1 MKPPAAA
8 LDSSDAV
15 QPTVTHGVEQASA
28 PAVLGGSR
36 LGPIRATRDELD
48 PGAMSAAAIDIGA
61 PAGREA
67 SGEWWPGRVR
77 ATWDDTDTDAA
88 ALDDRFAASGTGPS
102 HWPAGSGWDP
112 GFEGGRSSDD
122 EGAMA
127 GSAPAVTV
135 AGGTASD
142 SFSRGVERG
151 RDDGAPASSRSIGQ
165 APGSGELRLDGA
177 PNFATSAVTSG
188 GGDDAGD
195 DAGDGDGDGRLGRR
209 PEPDRIDAGEPRP
222 PAHRAFDPRTLP
234 PRPGAG
240 RIIATILSLLAVA
253 VADAVAG
260 GGHLVWKTELVRPAL
275 VRRLPPV
282 PVPDMDLTPVHAANA
297 AMNAVVDEAAG
308 AAFRTDDRSG
318 LSTPGARQ
326 VSPGA
331 GSRLAREAP
340 EESRW
345 NSAMEVPDSE
355 DPIRTRAMPNAGTSA
370 SDGSTESR
378 TIPVIESTE
387 SARMQPMPAPARTN
401 RSTGPATRESSPGR
415 PDGAGPGEHDDLQGV
430 GASAAAEPP
439 ARRAEAASADANG
452 SPESGPAYAG
462 AGPLSD
468 SGPRITIR
476 KRIRD
481 DHVAASLERAYS
493 ALIAGD
499 DESAAEAYRAVLG
512 HEPGNRDAR
521 LGLAA
526 AAARAGRWDEAA
538 RHYTRIL
545 ATHPGDTVARAAL
558 IAIHEEDPVRGESR
572 LKVLLR
578 SEPEGAHLHFDLGN
592 LYASRSRWPE
602 AQQSYFT
609 AYRLDRG
616 NADYAYNLAVSLD
629 HLAQPAS
636 ALGLYREA
644 VDLSRS
650 RPGNFE
656 TAAVRQRIAEL
667 ESLAGAGSD
676 SARSTGE
683 AAAVAP
689 VR

>member
-1 MKPPAAA
+1 MKPPADA

-15 QPTVTHGVEQASA
+15 QPPVAHGVERASA

-36 LGPIRATRDELD
+36 LGPLRVTRDELD
-48 PGAMSAAAIDIGA
+48 PGAVSAAAIDIGA

-77 ATWDDTDTDAA
+77 ATWDDTDAAAA

-102 HWPAGSGWDP
+102 HWPAGSGLDS

-127 GSAPAVTV
+127 GSAPAVTA
-135 AGGTASD
+135 AGGTGSD
-142 SFSRGVERG
+142 SFSRGVEWA
-151 RDDGAPASSRSIGQ
+151 RDGGAPASSRSIEE
-165 APGSGELRLDGA
+165 APGSGDRRLDGV
-177 PNFATSAVTSG
+177 PNLATAAMTSG
-188 GGDDAGD
+188 GGDDAE
-195 DAGDGDGDGRLGRR
+195 DADGSRGRR
-209 PEPDRIDAGEPRP
+209 SEPDRIDAGEPRS
-222 PAHRAFDPRTLP
+222 PAHRTFDPRTLP
-234 PRPGAG
+234 PRPGVG
-240 RIIATILSLLAVA
+240 RIVATILSLLVVA
-253 VADAVAG
+253 GAVAG
-260 GGHLVWKTELVRPAL
+260 GGHFVWKTELVRPAL

-282 PVPDMDLTPVHAANA
+282 PMPDMDLTPVHAANA
-297 AMNAVVDEAAG
+297 AMNAVVDETAG
-308 AAFRTDDRSG
+308 AALRTDERSG
-318 LSTPGARQ
+318 LSTPGVRQ
-326 VSPGA
+326 TSPGA
-331 GSRLAREAP
+331 GSRFTREAP

-345 NSAMEVPDSE
+345 NTAAKAPGSE
-355 DPIRTRAMPNAGTSA
+355 DPIRTRAIPNAGISSSGGPA
-370 SDGSTESR
+370 ESR

-387 SARMQPMPAPARTN
+387 SVRMQPMPAPARDN
-401 RSTGPATRESSPGR
+401 RSTGPASRVASPGR

-430 GASAAAEPP
+430 GASVAAEPP
-439 ARRAEAASADANG
+439 ARRAEAASPDGIG

-476 KRIRD
+476 KRIRG
-481 DHVAASLERAYS
+481 DHVATALERAYS
-493 ALIAGD
+493 ALLAGD
-499 DESAAEAYRAVLG
+499 GESAAEAYRAVLG
-512 HEPGNRDAR
+512 HEPDNRDAR

-526 AAARAGRWDEAA
+526 AAARAGRWDAAA

-572 LKVLLR
+572 LKALLR

-592 LYASRSRWPE
+592 LYAAQSRWPE

-650 RPGNFE
+650 RPGGFE
-656 TAAVRQRIAEL
+656 TVAAQQRIADL
-667 ESLAGAGSD
+667 ESLAGAGSE

-683 AAAVAP
+683 AAAAAP

>member
-15 QPTVTHGVEQASA
+15 QPTVTHGVERASA

-48 PGAMSAAAIDIGA
+48 PSAMSAAAIDIGA

-77 ATWDDTDTDAA
+77 ATWDDTDAAAA
-88 ALDDRFAASGTGPS
+88 ALDDRFAAPGTGPS
-102 HWPAGSGWDP
+102 DRPAGSGLHS

-135 AGGTASD
+135 AGGTGSD
-142 SFSRGVERG
+142 SFSRGVGRG
-151 RDDGAPASSRSIGQ
+151 RDGGAPASSQSIGQ
-165 APGSGELRLDGA
+165 APGSGELRLDGT
-177 PNFATSAVTSG
+177 PNLATSAVTSG
-188 GGDDAGD
+188 GGDDAE
-195 DAGDGDGDGRLGRR
+195 DGIGRPGRR
-209 PEPDRIDAGEPRP
+209 PEPDRIDPGEPRSP
-222 PAHRAFDPRTLP
+222 EHRAFDPRTLP

-240 RIIATILSLLAVA
+240 RIIATILSVLVVA
-253 VADAVAG
+253 GAVAG
-260 GGHLVWKTELVRPAL
+260 GSHFVWKTELVRPEL

-282 PVPDMDLTPVHAANA
+282 PMPDMDLTPVYAANA

-308 AAFRTDDRSG
+308 AALRTDKSSG

-326 VSPGA
+326 TSPGA

-345 NSAMEVPDSE
+345 NAAAEVPDSE
-355 DPIRTRAMPNAGTSA
+355 DPIRTRAMPNAGTS
-370 SDGSTESR
+370 SSGGSAESR
-378 TIPVIESTE
+378 TIPVFESTE
-387 SARMQPMPAPARTN
+387 SARMQPMPAPARNN

-430 GASAAAEPP
+430 GASVAVEPP
-439 ARRAEAASADANG
+439 ARRAEAASTDANG

-476 KRIRD
+476 KRIRG

-493 ALIAGD
+493 ALLAGD
-499 DESAAEAYRAVLG
+499 GESAAEAYRAVLG

-526 AAARAGRWDEAA
+526 AAARVGRWDEAA

-572 LKVLLR
+572 LKALLR

-592 LYASRSRWPE
+592 LYAAQSRWPE

-650 RPGNFE
+650 RPGGFE
-656 TAAVRQRIAEL
+656 TAAAQRRIADL
-667 ESLAGAGSD
+667 ESFAGAGSE
-676 SARSTGE
+676 SVRSTGE
-683 AAAVAP
+683 AAAAAS

>member
-1 MKPPAAA
+1 MKPPADA
-8 LDSSDAV
+8 LDSGDTV
-15 QPTVTHGVEQASA
+15 QPPVAHGVERASA

-67 SGEWWPGRVR
+67 SGELWPGRVR
-77 ATWDDTDTDAA
+77 ATWDDTAAAAA
-88 ALDDRFAASGTGPS
+88 ALDDRFAASGTWPS
-102 HWPAGSGWDP
+102 DRPAGSGLHS
-112 GFEGGRSSDD
+112 GFEGGRSTDD
-122 EGAMA
+122 EGATA
-127 GSAPAVTV
+127 GPAPAVTA
-135 AGGTASD
+135 AGGTGSD
-142 SFSRGVERG
+142 SFSCGVEWA
-151 RDDGAPASSRSIGQ
+151 RDGGAPASSRFIEE
-165 APGSGELRLDGA
+165 APGSGDRRLDGIPKFGIA
-177 PNFATSAVTSG
+177 AVTSG
-188 GGDDAGD
+188 GGDDAE
-195 DAGDGDGDGRLGRR
+195 DADERPGRR
-209 PEPDRIDAGEPRP
+209 PDPDRIDAGEPRS
-222 PAHRAFDPRTLP
+222 PAHRTFDPRTLP

-240 RIIATILSLLAVA
+240 RIIATILSLLVVA
-253 VADAVAG
+253 GAVAG
-260 GGHLVWKTELVRPAL
+260 GGHFVWKTELVRPAL

-297 AMNAVVDEAAG
+297 AMSAVVDETAG
-308 AAFRTDDRSG
+308 AALRTDKSSG
-318 LSTPGARQ
+318 LSTPGARLT
-326 VSPGA
+326 SPGT

-345 NSAMEVPDSE
+345 NAAAEVPDSE
-355 DPIRTRAMPNAGTSA
+355 DPVPTRAMPNAGTSS
-370 SDGSTESR
+370 SDRSADSR
-378 TIPVIESTE
+378 TIPVIESME
-387 SARMQPMPAPARTN
+387 SARIQPRPAPARNN
-401 RSTGPATRESSPGR
+401 RSTGPATRVSSPGL
-415 PDGAGPGEHDDLQGV
+415 PDGAGPREHDDLQGV
-430 GASAAAEPP
+430 GVSAAAEPP
-439 ARRAEAASADANG
+439 ARRAEVASPDANG
-452 SPESGPAYAG
+452 SSESGPVYAG

-476 KRIRD
+476 KRVRG

-493 ALIAGD
+493 ALLAGD
-499 DESAAEAYRAVLG
+499 GESAAEAYRAVLG

-572 LKVLLR
+572 LKALLR

-592 LYASRSRWPE
+592 VYAAQSRWPE

-650 RPGNFE
+650 RPGGFE
-656 TAAVRQRIAEL
+656 TAAAQQRIADL
-667 ESLAGAGSD
+667 ESLAGAGSE
-676 SARSTGE
+676 SVRSTGE
-683 AAAVAP
+683 AAAAAP

>member
-1 MKPPAAA
+1 MKPPADA

-15 QPTVTHGVEQASA
+15 QPTVAHGVERASA
-28 PAVLGGSR
+28 PEVLGGSR
-36 LGPIRATRDELD
+36 LGPIRVTRDELD
-48 PGAMSAAAIDIGA
+48 PGAMSAAAVDIGA

-102 HWPAGSGWDP
+102 HWPAGSGLRS
-112 GFEGGRSSDD
+112 GFEGGRSTDD
-122 EGAMA
+122 EGATA

-142 SFSRGVERG
+142 SFSRGVEWA
-151 RDDGAPASSRSIGQ
+151 RDGGAPASSRFIEE
-165 APGSGELRLDGA
+165 APESGGRRLDGV
-177 PNFATSAVTSG
+177 PNLEIAAVTSG
-188 GGDDAGD
+188 GGDDVED
-195 DAGDGDGDGRLGRR
+195 TDGRPGRR
-209 PEPDRIDAGEPRP
+209 PEPDRIDAGESRS
-222 PAHRAFDPRTLP
+222 PAHRAIDPRTLP

-240 RIIATILSLLAVA
+240 RIVATILSLLVVA
-253 VADAVAG
+253 GAMAG
-260 GGHLVWKTELVRPAL
+260 GGHFVWKTELVRPAL
-275 VRRLPPV
+275 VRPLPPV
-282 PVPDMDLTPVHAANA
+282 PMPDMDLTPVHAANA

-308 AAFRTDDRSG
+308 AALQTNKRSG
-318 LSTPGARQ
+318 FSTSGARQ
-326 VSPGA
+326 TSPGT
-331 GSRLAREAP
+331 GSRLARETP

-345 NSAMEVPDSE
+345 NAAAEVPV
-355 DPIRTRAMPNAGTSA
+355 RTPAMPNAGTS
-370 SDGSTESR
+370 SSGGSAESR

-387 SARMQPMPAPARTN
+387 SAPMQPMPAPARDN
-401 RSTGPATRESSPGR
+401 RWTGPASRVSSPGR
-415 PDGAGPGEHDDLQGV
+415 SDGAGPGEHDDFQGV
-430 GASAAAEPP
+430 GASAAAESP
-439 ARRAEAASADANG
+439 ARRAEAASPDADG

-476 KRIRD
+476 KRVRG
-481 DHVAASLERAYS
+481 DHVATALERAYS
-493 ALIAGD
+493 ALLAGD
-499 DESAAEAYRAVLG
+499 GESAAEAYGAVLG

-538 RHYTRIL
+538 RYYTRIL

-572 LKVLLR
+572 LKALLR
-578 SEPEGAHLHFDLGN
+578 REPEGAHLHFDLGN
-592 LYASRSRWPE
+592 LYAAQSRWPE

-650 RPGNFE
+650 RPGGFE
-656 TAAVRQRIAEL
+656 TVAARRRIADL
-667 ESLAGAGSD
+667 ESLAGTGSE
-676 SARSTGE
+676 SARSTVE
-683 AAAVAP
+683 AAPAAP